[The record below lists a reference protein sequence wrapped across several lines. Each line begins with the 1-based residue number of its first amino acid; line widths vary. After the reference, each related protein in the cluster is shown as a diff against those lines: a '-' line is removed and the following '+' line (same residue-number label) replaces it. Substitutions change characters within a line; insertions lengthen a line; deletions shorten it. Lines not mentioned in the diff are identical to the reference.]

1 MLIRQDLSDLVIEAI
16 KANNGQATNV
26 LIAQY
31 IWAKFETE
39 LRHSGDLFYTWQYD
53 VRWVITKLRKSG
65 ILKNMKNEN
74 GRTSLIGFCDGVL

>member
-53 VRWVITKLRKSG
+53 VRWVITKASEVG
-65 ILKNMKNEN
+65 H
-74 GRTSLIGFCDGVL
+74 S